1 MVGGSQLV
9 TKNVFPYFVFINGKT
24 TRLNYIKMTEIE
36 KKYESE
42 LKNINEKYY
51 LKDKDYLKDIN
62 LNNFPEHIRK
72 NIIIFFEKSY

>member
-1 MVGGSQLV
+1 
-9 TKNVFPYFVFINGKT
+9 
-24 TRLNYIKMTEIE
+24 MTEIE

-51 LKDKDYLKDIN
+51 LKDKDIN
-62 LNNFPEHIRK
+62 LNIFPENIRK